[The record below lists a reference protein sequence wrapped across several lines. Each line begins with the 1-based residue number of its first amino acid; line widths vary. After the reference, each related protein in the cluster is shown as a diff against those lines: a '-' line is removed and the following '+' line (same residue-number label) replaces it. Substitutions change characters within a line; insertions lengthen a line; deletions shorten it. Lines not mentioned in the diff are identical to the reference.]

1 MAEPK
6 PIIVAPGGGTSVR
19 NPVGGPIA
27 FKAEAEQTGGIL
39 DAFESLPDPG
49 EGPPLHLHV
58 DQDEALYVLESDF
71 RFKVDG
77 KISPAPAGTFVWLP
91 RRTPHTWQNVGDS
104 RGRLLFMFTPAG
116 RMETFFRRL
125 AEIGEAP
132 GPEVL
137 SEEFDR
143 LGPEV
148 GMETVGPP
156 LAVSDPL

>member
-27 FKAEAEQTGGIL
+27 FKAEGERTGGIL
-39 DAFESLPDPG
+39 NAFESLPDPG

-77 KISPAPAGTFVWLP
+77 KISPAPTGTFVWLP
-91 RRTPHTWQNVGDS
+91 RRTPHTWQNVGDR

-116 RMETFFRRL
+116 RMEKFFQGL

-137 SEEFDR
+137 SEEFAR